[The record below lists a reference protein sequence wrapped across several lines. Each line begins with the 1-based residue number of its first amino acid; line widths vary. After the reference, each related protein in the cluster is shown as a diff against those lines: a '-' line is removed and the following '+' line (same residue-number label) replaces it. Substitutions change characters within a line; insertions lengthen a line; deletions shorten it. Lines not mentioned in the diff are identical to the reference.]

1 MNLLEWDLG
10 FGFEWLMLSSNIIE
24 GNLWPLSVE
33 GRGLLVIASDWI
45 GAGNLITKL
54 LTSSILLT
62 HANMRRRSCLRATTR
77 HEEKQA
83 VH

>member
-1 MNLLEWDLG
+1 MG

-62 HANMRRRSCLRATTR
+62 REHEKTKLPQSNDTSRREAGGSLKSVDT
-77 HEEKQA
+77 
-83 VH
+83 